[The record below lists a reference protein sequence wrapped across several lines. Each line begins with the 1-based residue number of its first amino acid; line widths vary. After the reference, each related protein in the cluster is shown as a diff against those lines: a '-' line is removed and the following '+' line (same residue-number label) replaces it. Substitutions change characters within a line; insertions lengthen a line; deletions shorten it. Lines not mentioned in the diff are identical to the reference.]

1 MRKRLAVAFLFITPG
16 LFGQLDS
23 NSVTVTA
30 SSNATLQPD
39 QATFAIQ
46 VASPLNTT
54 LDEVVGALQGSGVT
68 AANFTG
74 ITPQASILVP
84 GQTPL
89 APVIIW
95 DFTLSAP
102 FSKIKDTVAQ
112 LTTLQQS
119 IAKQNRGLSLIFN
132 VQGAQISQR
141 LQQSQPCVLADLIAK
156 ARVQAQNLASAAGF
170 TLDVIQAM
178 SSTVATSVS
187 GPGQGSSV
195 SPLGAAAA
203 PCTVTVKYGLIRN

>member
-1 MRKRLAVAFLFITPG
+1 MRKRLAVGFLFITSV

-30 SSNATLQPD
+30 SSTATLQTD
-39 QATFAIQ
+39 QATFAVQ

-54 LDEVVGALQGSGVT
+54 LDEVVGVLQGSGIT

-74 ITPQASILVP
+74 IAAQASILVP
-84 GQTPL
+84 GQTSL

-95 DFTLSAP
+95 DFALNAP
-102 FSKIKDTVAQ
+102 LSKIKDTVAQ

-132 VQGAQISQR
+132 VQGAQISQH
-141 LQQSQPCVLADLIAK
+141 LQQSQPCVLADLLAK
-156 ARVQAQNLASAAGF
+156 ARTQAQNLAGAAGF

-187 GPGQGSSV
+187 GSGQGLSV

>member
-1 MRKRLAVAFLFITPG
+1 M
-16 LFGQLDS
+16 
-23 NSVTVTA
+23 
-30 SSNATLQPD
+30 
-39 QATFAIQ
+39 FAIQ

-54 LDEVVGALQGSGVT
+54 LDEVVAALQGSGIT

-74 ITPQASILVP
+74 IAAQASILVP

-95 DFTLSAP
+95 DFTLNAP
-102 FSKIKDTVAQ
+102 LSKIKDTVAL

-119 IAKQNRGLSLIFN
+119 VAKQNRGSSLIFN
-132 VQGAQISQR
+132 VQGAQISQQ

-156 ARVQAQNLASAAGF
+156 ARAQAQNLAGAAGF

-178 SSTVATSVS
+178 SSTVTTSVS
-187 GPGQGSSV
+187 GPGQGLSV

-203 PCTVTVKYGLIRN
+203 PCTVTVKYALIRN